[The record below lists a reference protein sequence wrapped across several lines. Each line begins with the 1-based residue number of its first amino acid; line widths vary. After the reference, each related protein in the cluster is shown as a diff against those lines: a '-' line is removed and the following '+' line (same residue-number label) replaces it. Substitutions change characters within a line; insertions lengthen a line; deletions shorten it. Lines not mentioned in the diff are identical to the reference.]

1 MEPEIIMVIAI
12 VAIGCA
18 TGLISSWMKYH
29 YRDGNIDENSYNQ
42 LAQAFIK
49 HKKEMQQR
57 VNQLEAIVAR
67 QENELD
73 EEKGFE
79 QIEAPLERGI
89 LTNDLQEK
97 NKVRS

>member
-1 MEPEIIMVIAI
+1 MEPEFIMVIAI

-18 TGLISSWMKYH
+18 TGLISTWMKYQ
-29 YRDGNIDENSYNQ
+29 YRDNNIDTDSYNQ

-57 VNQLEAIVAR
+57 VSKLEDA
-67 QENELD
+67 LS
-73 EEKGFE
+73 EKEKKTSQSYE
-79 QIEAPLERGI
+79 QIEAPKKGT

-97 NKVRS
+97 DKVRS

>member
-1 MEPEIIMVIAI
+1 MDPELIMVIAI

-29 YRDGNIDENSYNQ
+29 YRDGNIDQDSYNQ

-57 VNQLEAIVAR
+57 VSNLEEIIA
-67 QENELD
+67 D
-73 EEKGFE
+73 EKDESGFE
-79 QIEAPLERGI
+79 QIEAPREEGK
-89 LTNDLQEK
+89 LTNDLREK
-97 NKVRS
+97 DKVRS

>member
-1 MEPEIIMVIAI
+1 MQPEFIMVIAV

-18 TGLISSWMKYH
+18 TGLISTWMKYR
-29 YRDGNIDENSYNQ
+29 YRDNNVESESYNQ

-57 VNQLEAIVAR
+57 VSNLEDALAK
-67 QENELD
+67 QGMKN
-73 EEKGFE
+73 KKSYE
-79 QIEAPLERGI
+79 QIEAPREGG

-97 NKVRS
+97 DKVRS

>member
-18 TGLISSWMKYH
+18 TGLISSWMKHH
-29 YRDGNIDENSYNQ
+29 YRDGTIDEESYKQ
-42 LAQAFIK
+42 LAQAFIR

-57 VNQLEAIVAR
+57 VSDLEAMISQ
-67 QENELD
+67 QEKA
-73 EEKGFE
+73 KGFE
-79 QIEAPLERGI
+79 QVEAPKKEGK

-97 NKVRS
+97 DKVRS